1 MKSGFGGAV
10 VAALLFASSSAL
22 ASPIQALKD
31 YNLIAFSDVTL
42 SSDIEGAV
50 YVDGNYNAGAVQIA
64 SKGTNAQKASLV
76 VTGNVSNNAKV
87 KRGDAYVGGSVSPA
101 IDFQGG
107 GGSTKALG
115 DLPGGTLKKS
125 DFIQFSADLAALD
138 AGVSY
143 DRYSPGDHMNGFLIT
158 PSVPNEK
165 GVSVISLSADFFPN
179 TGKIKFSSSSN
190 AIDTIIINVAGN
202 AINFKGWEVSGN
214 GLADNIIWN
223 FFEATEVSFLDQTWG
238 SVVAPLATVKN
249 FTPIN
254 GSVVANA
261 VKLRGEL
268 HLPNYGGNFEFPDS
282 GADVPEPAS
291 LGLVAA
297 GLGLLAWRRRAAK
310 KGPRGLSLPLR

>member
-1 MKSGFGGAV
+1 MKSGFGSAV

-138 AGVSY
+138 AGVGY

-158 PSVPNEK
+158 PSLPNES

-179 TGKIKFSSSSN
+179 TGKIKFSSS
-190 AIDTIIINVAGN
+190 A
-202 AINFKGWEVSGN
+202 
-214 GLADNIIWN
+214 
-223 FFEATEVSFLDQTWG
+223 
-238 SVVAPLATVKN
+238 
-249 FTPIN
+249 
-254 GSVVANA
+254 
-261 VKLRGEL
+261 KLRGEL
-268 HLPNYGGNFEFPDS
+268 HHAPYGGNFEFPDN
-282 GADVPEPAS
+282 GTDIPEPAS

-297 GLGLLAWRRRAAK
+297 GLGFLAWRRRAAK
-310 KGPRGLSLPLR
+310 KGSAD

>member
-1 MKSGFGGAV
+1 MISKFGSV
-10 VAALLFASSSAL
+10 LTAALVIVATPVL

-31 YNLIAFSDVTL
+31 YNLIVFSDTTL
-42 SSDIEGAV
+42 VSDIEGAV
-50 YVDGNYNAGAVQIA
+50 YVDGNYNAGAVPVA

-87 KRGDAYVGGSVSPA
+87 KTGDAYVGGTTSPA

-107 GGSTKALG
+107 GGSTKSLA
-115 DLPGGTLKKS
+115 DLPGGKFKKS
-125 DFIQFSADLAALD
+125 DFVQFSADLAALD

-158 PSVPNEK
+158 PSVPNES

-179 TGKIKFSSSSN
+179 TGKIKFSSSAN
-190 AIDTIIINVAGN
+190 TIDTIIINVAGTT
-202 AINFKGWEVSGN
+202 INFRGWEASGN
-214 GLADNIIWN
+214 ALADNIIWN

-254 GSVVANA
+254 GSVIANA
-261 VKLRGEL
+261 VQLRGEL
-268 HLPNYGGNFEFPDS
+268 HLPNYGGNFEFP
-282 GADVPEPAS
+282 GTDVPEPAT

-297 GLGLLAWRRRAAK
+297 GLGLLAWRRRTAKNLAAN
-310 KGPRGLSLPLR
+310 

>member
-1 MKSGFGGAV
+1 MNRIFGSATV
-10 VAALLFASSSAL
+10 LAALLAATSAV

-50 YVDGNYNAGAVQIA
+50 YVDGNYNAGAVQVA
-64 SKGTNAQKASLV
+64 AKGTNAQNASLV

-107 GGSTKALG
+107 GGSTKALS

-143 DRYSPGDHMNGFLIT
+143 DRYSAGDHMNGFLIT
-158 PSVPNEK
+158 PSVPNEN

-179 TGKIKFSSSSN
+179 TGKIKFSSTAN
-190 AIDTIIINVAGN
+190 DIDTIIVNVAGS
-202 AINFKGWEVSGN
+202 AINFKGWEAAGN
-214 GLADNIIWN
+214 ALADNIIWN
-223 FFEATEVSFLDQTWG
+223 FFEATEVSFLDQT
-238 SVVAPLATVKN
+238 
-249 FTPIN
+249 
-254 GSVVANA
+254 
-261 VKLRGEL
+261 
-268 HLPNYGGNFEFPDS
+268 
-282 GADVPEPAS
+282 
-291 LGLVAA
+291 
-297 GLGLLAWRRRAAK
+297 
-310 KGPRGLSLPLR
+310 